1 MFQHKVIKNAVL
13 SIIQVVIS
21 AIILFILYRYLLDE
35 LGAAQLGIWSLVFA
49 TVSASRISEL
59 GLSGSVLKFVAQ
71 YLAQNEVN
79 LAIAVIQT
87 AMISIIVFMSLV
99 LLIAYPITKWIL
111 GYVISPKEL
120 TMALPLLPYALFSLW
135 LTSLMGVIQSA
146 LEGCQRFDLR
156 AYIQMGTQGLYLILA
171 IGLVP
176 SYGLYGLAYAQI
188 LQGFLLLITNWLFL
202 RYLLLELPLI
212 PWHWSRSI
220 FREIFSYSFYFQ
232 VISISQII
240 YDPITKILISRFG
253 GLELTGY
260 YEIANRFIQ
269 QLRAILLSANRVL
282 IPRFT
287 ELSTKEPVTIKKL
300 YKNTYQL
307 LFYVSIPFYGGIL
320 AIIVPFSEIWLGY
333 YEIHFV
339 LFTLFLTIGWLI
351 NTLSAPAYIAYLGL
365 GDLRWNTI
373 GHIVI
378 ALLNGLLGLGLGI
391 FNGGLGVVIG
401 WVISLIV
408 GSSIYVYMIHRE
420 YDIPLTTL
428 LPKESYLL
436 VWVTGVGTLISWIF
450 YDAFHSI
457 KFSSITFM
465 GSILIYTLVVI
476 FPILQHPLR
485 IKVINKLLPT
495 A

>member
-1 MFQHKVIKNAVL
+1 MYQHQIIRNAVL
-13 SIIQVVIS
+13 SITQIVIS

-71 YLAQNEVN
+71 YLAQNEITRVT
-79 LAIAVIQT
+79 AVIQT

-99 LLIAYPITKWIL
+99 LFMVYPITKWIL
-111 GYVISPKEL
+111 GYAISPEEL
-120 TMALPLLPYALFSLW
+120 TVALPLLPYALFSLW
-135 LTSLMGVIQSA
+135 LTSLTGVIQSA

-156 AYIQMGTQGLYLILA
+156 AYVQIGTQGLYLILA
-171 IGLVP
+171 IGLIP
-176 SYGLYGLAYAQI
+176 AYGLYGLAYAQI
-188 LQGFLLLITNWLFL
+188 LQVFLLLIINWFFL
-202 RYLLLELPLI
+202 RYLLPELPFI
-212 PWHWSRSI
+212 PWHWSRLI
-220 FREIFSYSFYFQ
+220 FREIFSYGFYFQ

-240 YDPITKILISRFG
+240 YDPVTKILISRFG

-260 YEIANRFIQ
+260 YEIANRLIQ

-282 IPRFT
+282 IPLFT
-287 ELSTKEPVTIKKL
+287 ELSTKEPVAIKKL
-300 YKNTYQL
+300 YENTYQL
-307 LFYVSIPFYGGIL
+307 LFYFSIPFYGGIL
-320 AIIVPFSEIWLGY
+320 AIMVPFSEIWLGY

-339 LFTLFLTIGWLI
+339 LFTLFLTMGWLI
-351 NTLSAPAYIAYLGL
+351 NTLSASAYVAYLGL
-365 GDLRWNTI
+365 GDLRWNTM
-373 GHIVI
+373 GHVVI

-420 YDIPLTTL
+420 YDISLTTL

-436 VWVTGVGTLISWIF
+436 VWATSVGILMSWIF
-450 YDAFHSI
+450 YDTFHRL
-457 KFSSITFM
+457 KFSGGTFI

-476 FPILQHPLR
+476 YPILQHPLR
-485 IKVINKLLPT
+485 IKVTNPLLPT
-495 A
+495 T